1 MLWKKE
7 KKKKKKRANLL
18 YIPLGN
24 SGVVIPDFHL
34 FGGHDE
40 LLFFGDDE
48 DENSL
53 AR

>member
-1 MLWKKE
+1 M
-7 KKKKKKRANLL
+7 NLL

-40 LLFFGDDE
+40 LLFFGDNEDE
-48 DENSL
+48 YENSL